1 MFEWQLSRDAFG
13 RLVAENRDGARVHG
27 VVPVRAF
34 PFTAPGEGV
43 ALVSAE
49 GREIAWIDR
58 LSDLSGEFRALI
70 EEELGRREFVPEI
83 LAIKEVSSFATPST
97 WSIDTDRGAT
107 KLVLR
112 GEEDIRR
119 LGAASLLIADSHGVQ
134 FLIRDLQT
142 LDRISRRILDR
153 FL

>member
-1 MFEWQLSRDAFG
+1 MFEWQLSRDRFG
-13 RLVAENRDGARVHG
+13 RLVAENRDGVRVHG

-34 PFTAPGEGV
+34 PFTAPDEGV

-58 LSDLSGEFRALI
+58 LSALSGELRTLI

-83 LAIKEVSSFATPST
+83 QAIKDVSSFATPSV
-97 WSIDTDRGAT
+97 WSIDTDRGAA

-134 FLIRDLQT
+134 FLIRDLQA
-142 LDRISRRILDR
+142 LDRTSRRFLDR